1 MRTTKTPPVIP
12 QGRSVTIFA
21 NAACFPEVYA
31 ALIGAPP
38 LKWWQR
44 LYIWLRWGR
53 KIKKAEF
60 AAARGLSKT
69 RMTFR
74 RHYGFDPFD
83 LTEDENAEEE
93 N

>member
-1 MRTTKTPPVIP
+1 MITAKTPPVMP
-12 QGRSVTIFA
+12 QDQSVTISA
-21 NAACFPEVYA
+21 TAACFPDVYT

-53 KIKKAEF
+53 KIRKAEF

-69 RMTFR
+69 RLTFR
-74 RHYGFDPFD
+74 QHFGFDPFD

>member
-12 QGRSVTIFA
+12 QDQSVTISA
-21 NAACFPEVYA
+21 AAACFPDVYT

-44 LYIWLRWGR
+44 LYIRLRWGR
-53 KIKKAEF
+53 KIRKAHIQ
-60 AAARGLSKT
+60 ATRGVSKP
-69 RMTFR
+69 RMTFQYL
-74 RHYGFDPFD
+74 YGFDPFD